1 MNIFFQIGLGLLPG
15 TVAAIILLI
24 KRRAFRFGKI
34 GMVLLLTLG
43 CGAMLFYGGMKFIGD
58 GGIAPR
64 LSEKKTIAFANAL
77 AGEGAYEEAY
87 EVLDEYSSHYGYDNH
102 CRLLNARIA
111 LLKGDYESASGL
123 YRYLSANTD
132 VIGADAE
139 EVVFASKK
147 GQNTA
152 ADLVMIGYLKEVGE
166 NIADYG
172 YTEDSYEEIRQ
183 IEETSLADI
192 QKIIE
197 DEVEKKYSVSDE
209 AKDCAKAVAGITDTY
224 ADFTQDGENAT
235 GKYRRAFREIE
246 ENAPEYLS
254 LDCVN
259 KARIKSNVLSG
270 DFDTITKELT
280 SDSSYHE
287 LMISAELYMSG
298 LVQKTDFSD
307 EYQGIDRA
315 DASAVKTRLN
325 RVYQENQKDLTV
337 QERNVLKARV
347 NAVTSQLSDS
357 ALVTIKEQLTD
368 VAETEAGTDRTK
380 VYLELAKIEDYFGNE
395 TSTDSCISSAI
406 YSSQDCKDDSY
417 VSAMS
422 QIISVVSNDD
432 DSDTE
437 NIKNVSQYVD
447 NVLDHALTIDV
458 ESIVSPQYQD
468 LQTSLDEALNG
479 SGNTNN
485 KTPFNFAQT
494 AVDYVSR
501 IKSSISIGKIDTSA
515 FETVTSRVQI
525 DSDYITNVDDLKAG
539 LEVYDC
545 GAQIKDFSLKKIDYT
560 GSNIMLLCDVS
571 GSMGGSIQNLRDAV
585 VAFIQD
591 KNASEN
597 LAVVTFDSAI
607 VDTRT
612 FGTTDEELI
621 AFAQSMQALGGTDMF
636 SAAVSC
642 LGSFPSND
650 SENNVLI
657 LMTDGQDNDPKS
669 TEEISRQIGSLALQK
684 GVTVYA
690 MGLGSSV
697 DTVYL
702 NTIANSGNGEFVYV
716 SDSSSLSSFYNM
728 LHSQV
733 YSQYEI
739 SYKAQDTVTMTG
751 RTLEVS
757 LPSERVRDVKTYSLV
772 EEEEETDGLKAS
784 ENLSISGMS
793 PRYIYKGLQAVS
805 VKLKGTGFKADSSIT
820 VKLNGNIDY
829 TVKATYA
836 DEESYDIEIPASVA
850 VGVYNVEVTVDGKKK
865 VLQNGFSVLTQG
877 DEKTTEFGPYVF
889 TSSERI
895 ESGGNSYTLRGNVT
909 LNGWLHFK
917 GDVTLQGD
925 LTSGSISVYD
935 GSGSYVTYDKATAE
949 GIGSFLAEKGITLDI
964 PALYGFTL
972 YNDAAHIYDYSNY
985 LVDDISTGLLE
996 IYNLV
1001 CFDSPVVR
1009 LYPNS
1014 IGLYFSTG
1022 NTVLPYQKQILKN
1035 CGNTSDM
1042 FMFSFDGSAQVT
1054 NTNVGL
1060 VMDAS
1065 YKDPSNT
1072 DFNHQINL
1080 LNSPV
1085 YFNGSIKV
1093 KINTLKNEYTL
1104 GAMVRMAFFAKESGI
1119 GAEISWKG
1127 HLVPDSVKLSLEL
1140 AQAVKLPTAIP
1151 IEVNNFTFKV
1161 SDINTAVK
1169 NGAWTSLKFTGS
1181 ASFSSLKV
1189 KEYIPALEKFVGNV
1203 SLLEMPDTTAS
1214 IRVCPFTMEA
1224 SATLKFLSEIKLA
1237 EAGVK
1242 LGNFDYTNSLLQLDN
1257 VNVNGLSA
1265 SLKEGL
1271 MWNTADG
1278 RVSIDVSGTGEL
1290 DAHTRFVG
1298 VTYDGTMEY
1307 DISWWIINTENRRTG
1322 SMALG
1327 LYTTHD
1333 DKKQLVFA
1341 CRYQSKNKVKGCFYY
1356 IDEKGKCGKNNGMLN

>member
-15 TVAAIILLI
+15 TIAAIILLI
-24 KRRAFRFGKI
+24 KRRVFRFGKI
-34 GMVLLLTLG
+34 SMVLLLTLG
-43 CGAMLFYGGMKFIGD
+43 CGAMLFFGGTKFVND
-58 GGIAPR
+58 GGISTR
-64 LSEKKTIAFANAL
+64 LSQKKTIAFANAL
-77 AGEGAYEEAY
+77 AEEGAYEEAY
-87 EVLDEYSSHYGYDNH
+87 EVLDEYSSNYGYDNH

-111 LLKGDYESASGL
+111 LLKGDNDSAAGL
-123 YRYLSANTD
+123 YRYLSTNTD
-132 VIGADAE
+132 VIDADAE
-139 EVVFASKK
+139 EVVFAGKK

-152 ADLVMIGYLKEVGE
+152 ADLVMMGYLKEVGE
-166 NIADYG
+166 NLSDYG
-172 YTEDSYEEIRQ
+172 YSEDSYNEIKQ
-183 IEETSLADI
+183 IEETSFDDI
-192 QKIIE
+192 RKIIADKME
-197 DEVEKKYSVSDE
+197 DEYSISDE
-209 AKDCAKAVAGITDTY
+209 AMDCAKAVADIAKTYTDLPE
-224 ADFTQDGENAT
+224 DDENSS
-235 GKYRRAFREIE
+235 GRYRRALREIE

-254 LDCVN
+254 LECVN
-259 KARIKSNVLSG
+259 KARIKSYVLAG
-270 DFDTITKELT
+270 DYEAITEELK

-298 LVQKTDFSD
+298 LVKKTDFSE
-307 EYQGIDRA
+307 EYKSINSA

-325 RVYQENQKDLTV
+325 RIYRNNQGDLTV
-337 QERNVLKARV
+337 QERKVFKSRV
-347 NAVTSQLSDS
+347 SAVTNQLNDS
-357 ALVTIKEQLTD
+357 ALVTIKEQLTSA
-368 VAETEAGTDRTK
+368 AEEKAGTDKTK
-380 VYLELAKIEDYFGNE
+380 VYLELAKIENYFGNE
-395 TSTDSCISSAI
+395 TSTDSCISTAI

-417 VSAMS
+417 VDAMS
-422 QIISVVSNDD
+422 QIISVVRNDE

-447 NVLDHALTIDV
+447 NVLDHALTVNV
-458 ESIVSPQYQD
+458 ESIVSPQYRILPEYYNNSEEGAD
-468 LQTSLDEALNG
+468 
-479 SGNTNN
+479 NT
-485 KTPFNFAQT
+485 PINFAQT

-501 IKSSISIGKIDTSA
+501 IKSSVSIGKIDTSA
-515 FETVTSRVQI
+515 FETITARVQI
-525 DSDYITNVDDLKAG
+525 DSDYITNINDLKAG

-560 GSNIMLLCDVS
+560 GSNIILVCDVS
-571 GSMGGSIQNLRDAV
+571 GSMSGNIQNLRDAV
-585 VAFIQD
+585 VTFITD
-591 KNASEN
+591 KNASES
-597 LAVVTFDSAI
+597 LSVVTFDDTI
-607 VDTRT
+607 VDTRA
-612 FGTTDEELI
+612 FGTPDDALI
-621 AFAQSMQALGGTDMF
+621 EFAQSMQTRGGTDMF
-636 SAAVSC
+636 SAVVNC

-650 SENNVLI
+650 KENNVLI
-657 LMTDGQDNDPKS
+657 LMTDGQDNSPR
-669 TEEISRQIGSLALQK
+669 TAEAIYQEIGALALQK
-684 GVTVYA
+684 GVTVYT
-690 MGLGSSV
+690 MGLGNSV

-772 EEEEETDGLKAS
+772 DEEEETGGLKAS

-805 VKLKGTGFKADSSIT
+805 VKLKGAGFKADSSIT

-850 VGVYNVEVTVDGKKK
+850 VGVYNVEVTIDGKKK

-877 DEKTTEFGPYVF
+877 DEKTTAFGPYVF

-909 LNGWLHFK
+909 MNGWLHFK

-925 LTSGSISVYD
+925 LTAGSISVYD

-949 GIGSFLAEKGITLDI
+949 GIGSFLAEKGITLDV

-1001 CFDSPVVR
+1001 QFDSPVVR

-1042 FMFSFDGSAQVT
+1042 FKFSFNGSAQVT
-1054 NTNVGL
+1054 NKNVGL

-1072 DFNHQINL
+1072 SFDHQINL

-1119 GAEISWKG
+1119 GAEVSWKG

-1169 NGAWTSLKFTGS
+1169 NGTWTSLKFTGS

-1265 SLKEGL
+1265 SLKKGF

-1278 RVSIDVSGTGEL
+1278 RVSIDVSGIGEL

-1298 VTYDGTMEY
+1298 VAYDGTMEY
-1307 DISWWIINTENRRTG
+1307 DIKWWIINTENRRTG